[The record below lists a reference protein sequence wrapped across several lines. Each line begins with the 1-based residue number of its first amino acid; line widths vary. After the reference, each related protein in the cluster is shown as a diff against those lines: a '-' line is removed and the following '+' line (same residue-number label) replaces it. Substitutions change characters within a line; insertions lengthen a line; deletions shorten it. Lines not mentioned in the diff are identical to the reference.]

1 MVRYKLKEETISQAK
16 PEHKTFQK
24 ERIDAFGD
32 IIGDIEIIRDAM
44 LNAKQ
49 KTITYYQHNPESFDV
64 LISTDIIKDYLND
77 IKILLK

>member
-1 MVRYKLKEETISQAK
+1 MVRYKLKEEKESQVK
-16 PEHKTFQK
+16 PEHRTFQN
-24 ERIDAFGD
+24 ERIGAFD
-32 IIGDIEIIRDAM
+32 DMVADIEMVRDAL